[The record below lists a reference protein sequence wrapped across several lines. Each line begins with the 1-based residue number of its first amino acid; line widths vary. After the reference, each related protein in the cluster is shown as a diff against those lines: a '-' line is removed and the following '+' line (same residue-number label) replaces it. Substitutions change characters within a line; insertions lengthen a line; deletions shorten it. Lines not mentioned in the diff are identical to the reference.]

1 MIDKFC
7 DYLTE
12 KIKKEMPELDVE
24 RAEVINYGIHLI
36 IGELPKIL
44 LLFVIGFL
52 IGKGKET
59 LFTFLIF
66 IPYKAVAGGV
76 HMKSHIGCILF
87 SCLLY
92 LGTIMLSTISFFET
106 QLVKYI
112 AIGVI
117 WVFGMI
123 MIYLY
128 APADTEELPILRK
141 KERKIKKILSYIIL
155 TIMLIISAIINNEMY
170 SNILWIGTFL
180 QTVTITRLIY
190 VLTNNKYGF
199 ETYNTSGQTINLS

>member
-1 MIDKFC
+1 
-7 DYLTE
+7 
-12 KIKKEMPELDVE
+12 
-24 RAEVINYGIHLI
+24 
-36 IGELPKIL
+36 
-44 LLFVIGFL
+44 
-52 IGKGKET
+52 
-59 LFTFLIF
+59 
-66 IPYKAVAGGV
+66 
-76 HMKSHIGCILF
+76 
-87 SCLLY
+87 
-92 LGTIMLSTISFFET
+92 MLSTISFFET